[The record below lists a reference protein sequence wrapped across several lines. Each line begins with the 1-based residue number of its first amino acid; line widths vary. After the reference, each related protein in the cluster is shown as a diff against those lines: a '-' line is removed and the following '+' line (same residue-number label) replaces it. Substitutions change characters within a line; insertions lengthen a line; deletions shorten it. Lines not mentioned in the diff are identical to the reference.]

1 MMISLVSIRVGREII
16 EDFMIELERNLV
28 KQLLSIKV

>member
-1 MMISLVSIRVGREII
+1 MISLVSIRVGREII